1 MGAVAK
7 IMDDMDWKI
16 LRTLQAEPELS
27 INTLADK
34 VGLSHTPC
42 WRRLKKLEDDG
53 VIAGRALLLD
63 QAKVGLGVDVFANV
77 RIGSHD
83 EDTLEAFADA
93 VESHP
98 HIVECFLTG
107 GESDYL
113 LRIVAGSIEEYER
126 FLKKVLV
133 HMPGVASV
141 NSSFAMRRI
150 KWTSRM
156 PI

>member
-1 MGAVAK
+1 
-7 IMDDMDWKI
+7 MDQTDWKI

-27 INTLADK
+27 INALAER

-53 VIAGRALLLD
+53 VILGRDLVID
-63 QAKVGLGVDVFANV
+63 QRKVGLGVDVFANV
-77 RIGSHD
+77 RITRHD
-83 EDTLEAFADA
+83 EESLEAFAAA

-98 HIVECFLTG
+98 QIVECFLVG
-107 GESDYL
+107 GDSDYL
-113 LRIVAGSIEEYER
+113 LRVVVGSIEQYER
-126 FLKKVLV
+126 FLKKELV

-141 NSSFAMRRI
+141 DSRFALRQI
-150 KWTSRM
+150 KLTGRL

>member
-1 MGAVAK
+1 MQMRNG
-7 IMDDMDWKI
+7 MDDTDWKI

-27 INTLADK
+27 INALADK

-42 WRRLKKLEDDG
+42 WRRLKKLEEDG
-53 VIAGRALLLD
+53 VIASREIVLD
-63 QAKVGLGVDVFANV
+63 QRKVGLGVDVFANV
-77 RIGSHD
+77 RITRHD
-83 EDTLEAFADA
+83 EDTLEAFAEA

-98 HIVECFLTG
+98 QIVECFLVG

-113 LRIVAGSIEEYER
+113 LRVVAGSIEEYER

-150 KWTSRM
+150 KLTTRL